1 MSLSDSKPFI
11 TDLWR
16 AHEIETEAKRGREE
30 ERERGRE
37 GQRREGERERG
48 REGKKKFITDFL
60 DIFNFFIG
68 IHSTFNEKENEE
80 KAMHILITNFK
91 N

>member
-16 AHEIETEAKRGREE
+16 AHEIETDA
-30 ERERGRE
+30 ERGRE
-37 GQRREGERERG
+37 GERDRGREGERERG

-68 IHSTFNEKENEE
+68 THPTFNEKENEE
-80 KAMHILITNFK
+80 KAMYILITNFK